1 MPFTVKIFQSFLIG
15 ICIGSF
21 LNVVIYRLPVGISII
36 KPRSFCPKCKNK
48 ISWSSN
54 IPLLSFLFQ
63 KGKCSFCN
71 IKISFKYPLIE
82 LLTGL
87 LFIVFSFSSS
97 FFYSFVPF
105 VPFENLFSWTFLSLL
120 IVICFIDIE
129 HFWIPQSL
137 INLGYITGFINLL
150 FVDFFKNELLNES
163 IILKGLFGSIGA
175 YIIFEFLRFASKLY
189 FKKDALGKGD
199 SKLVSMMG
207 LWLGPVGVALG
218 IGIAYVIAAVFL
230 FFGFLAKKIKKG
242 SIIPFA
248 PFLSCGGLLV
258 WLFGNYS
265 LINFIYSLQLLNSS
279 Y

>member
-1 MPFTVKIFQSFLIG
+1 MPLAIRIFQSFLIG

-21 LNVVIYRLPVGISII
+21 LNVVIYRLPNGFSII

-48 ISWSSN
+48 IPWSSN

-71 IKISFKYPLIE
+71 TKISFKYPLIE

-105 VPFENLFSWTFLSLL
+105 APFENLFSWTFLSLL

-137 INLGYITGFINLL
+137 INIGYITGFMNLL
-150 FVDFFKNELLNES
+150 FVEFFKNELLNES
-163 IILKGLFGSIGA
+163 ILLKGLSGSIGA

-207 LWLGPVGVALG
+207 LWLGPLGVTIG
-218 IGIAYVIAAVFL
+218 IGIAYVLAAVFL
-230 FFGFLAKKIKKG
+230 LVAFKAKKIKKG

-258 WLFGNYS
+258 WFFGNYS
-265 LINFIYSLQLLNSS
+265 LINFIYSLQL
-279 Y
+279 

>member
-1 MPFTVKIFQSFLIG
+1 M
-15 ICIGSF
+15 
-21 LNVVIYRLPVGISII
+21 NVVIYRFPLGHSII

-48 ISWSSN
+48 IPWFSN

-63 KGKCSFCN
+63 RGKCTFCN
-71 IKISFKYPLIE
+71 AKISFQYPLIE
-82 LLTGL
+82 ILTGV
-87 LFIVFSFSSS
+87 LFIIFSFSSS
-97 FFYSFVPF
+97 YFYSFNLF
-105 VPFENLFSWTFLSLL
+105 APFENLFNWTFLSIL

-163 IILKGLFGSIGA
+163 ILLKGLFGSIGA

-218 IGIAYVIAAVFL
+218 IGIAYIIAAVFL
-230 FFGFLAKKIKKG
+230 LVAFKAKKLRRG
-242 SIIPFA
+242 RLFHSHHFYLVGT
-248 PFLSCGGLLV
+248 FGLV
-258 WLFGNYS
+258 IW
-265 LINFIYSLQLLNSS
+265 
-279 Y
+279 

>member
-1 MPFTVKIFQSFLIG
+1 MLLTINIFQSFLIG

-21 LNVVIYRLPVGISII
+21 LNVVIYRLPVGLSII

-48 ISWSSN
+48 IPWSSN

-71 IKISFKYPLIE
+71 SKISFQYPLIE
-82 LLTGL
+82 IITGV
-87 LFIVFSFSSS
+87 LFIIFSFSSS
-97 FFYSFVPF
+97 YFYSFTLF
-105 VPFENLFSWTFLSLL
+105 VPFENLFNWTFLSIL
-120 IVICFIDIE
+120 IVISFIDIE

-137 INLGYITGFINLL
+137 INFGYVTGLINLL
-150 FVDFFKNELLNES
+150 FVEFFKNELFNES
-163 IILKGLFGSIGA
+163 ILLKGISGSIGA

-189 FKKDALGKGD
+189 FKKEALGKGD
-199 SKLVSMMG
+199 SKLVSMLG
-207 LWLGPVGVALG
+207 LWLGPVGVVLG
-218 IGIAYVIAAVFL
+218 IGIAYVIAAIFL
-230 FFGFLAKKIKKG
+230 LFAFKAKKIKKG

-265 LINFIYSLQLLNSS
+265 LVNLIYSLQL
-279 Y
+279 

>member
-1 MPFTVKIFQSFLIG
+1 MPLTINIFRSFLIG

-21 LNVVIYRLPVGISII
+21 LNVVIYRLPLGLSII
-36 KPRSFCPKCKNK
+36 KPRSFCPKCKKK
-48 ISWSSN
+48 IPLSSN

-71 IKISFKYPLIE
+71 AKISFQYPLIE
-82 LLTGL
+82 ILTGV
-87 LFIVFSFSSS
+87 LFIIFSFSSS
-97 FFYSFVPF
+97 YFYSFTLYA
-105 VPFENLFSWTFLSLL
+105 PFENLFNWTFLSIL

-137 INLGYITGFINLL
+137 INFGYITGLINLL
-150 FVDFFKNELLNES
+150 FVEFFKNELFNES
-163 IILKGLFGSIGA
+163 ILLKGISGSIGA

-199 SKLVSMMG
+199 SKLVSMLG

-218 IGIAYVIAAVFL
+218 IGIAYVIAAIFL
-230 FFGFLAKKIKKG
+230 LFAFKAKKIKKG

-265 LINFIYSLQLLNSS
+265 LVNLIYSLQL
-279 Y
+279 

>member
-1 MPFTVKIFQSFLIG
+1 MPLTINIFRSFLIG

-21 LNVVIYRLPVGISII
+21 LNVVIYRLPVGLSII

-48 ISWSSN
+48 IPFSSN

-71 IKISFKYPLIE
+71 AKISFQYPLIE
-82 LLTGL
+82 ILTGV
-87 LFIVFSFSSS
+87 LFIIFSFSSS
-97 FFYSFVPF
+97 YFYSFTLF
-105 VPFENLFSWTFLSLL
+105 APFENLFNWTFLSIL

-137 INLGYITGFINLL
+137 INFGYVTGLINLL
-150 FVDFFKNELLNES
+150 FVEFFKNELFNES
-163 IILKGLFGSIGA
+163 ILSKGISGSIGA

-199 SKLVSMMG
+199 SKLVSMLG

-218 IGIAYVIAAVFL
+218 IGIAYVIAAIFL
-230 FFGFLAKKIKKG
+230 LFAFNAKKIKKG

-248 PFLSCGGLLV
+248 PFLSFGGLLV

-265 LINFIYSLQLLNSS
+265 LVNLIYSLQL
-279 Y
+279 

>member
-1 MPFTVKIFQSFLIG
+1 MPLTINIFRSFLIG

-21 LNVVIYRLPVGISII
+21 LNVVIYRLPVGLSII

-48 ISWSSN
+48 IPWSSN

-63 KGKCSFCN
+63 KGKGSFCN
-71 IKISFKYPLIE
+71 AKISFQYPLIE
-82 LLTGL
+82 ILTGI
-87 LFIVFSFSSS
+87 LFIIFSFSSS
-97 FFYSFVPF
+97 YFYSFTLYA
-105 VPFENLFSWTFLSLL
+105 PFENLFNWTFLSIL

-137 INLGYITGFINLL
+137 INIGYITGFMNLL
-150 FVDFFKNELLNES
+150 FVEFFKNELLNES
-163 IILKGLFGSIGA
+163 ILLKGLSGSIGA

-199 SKLVSMMG
+199 SKLVSMLG
-207 LWLGPVGVALG
+207 LWLGPFGVVLG
-218 IGIAYVIAAVFL
+218 IGIAYVLAAIFL
-230 FFGFLAKKIKKG
+230 LCAFKAKKIKKG

-265 LINFIYSLQLLNSS
+265 LVNLIYSLQL
-279 Y
+279 

>member
-1 MPFTVKIFQSFLIG
+1 MPLTINIFRSFLIG

-21 LNVVIYRLPVGISII
+21 LNVVIYRLPVGLSII

-48 ISWSSN
+48 IPWSSN

-71 IKISFKYPLIE
+71 AKISFQYPLIE
-82 LLTGL
+82 ILTGV
-87 LFIVFSFSSS
+87 LFIIFSFSSS
-97 FFYSFVPF
+97 YFYSFTLYA
-105 VPFENLFSWTFLSLL
+105 PFENLFNWTFLSIL

-137 INLGYITGFINLL
+137 INFGYITGLINLL
-150 FVDFFKNELLNES
+150 FVEFFKNELFNES
-163 IILKGLFGSIGA
+163 ILLKGISGSIGA

-199 SKLVSMMG
+199 SKLVSMLG
-207 LWLGPVGVALG
+207 LWLGPFGVVLG
-218 IGIAYVIAAVFL
+218 IGIAYVLAAIFL
-230 FFGFLAKKIKKG
+230 LCAFKAKKIKKG

-265 LINFIYSLQLLNSS
+265 LVNLIYSLQL
-279 Y
+279 